1 MHKKQKQAEKQKAD
15 IKKALNK
22 QQKDEEK
29 QKIAVQ
35 RQKAKKK
42 KQLEKQHK
50 IEEQQK
56 REARERR
63 IQERKKQKDED
74 EFEYEANT
82 AIKMTMKNNQRRKQQ
97 EKLDRQQKEQQ
108 KRRKRAKRLIT
119 STALILVVIGGSTF
133 AMVSPIFNIQEIQV
147 LNNEQ
152 VTQER
157 IQSLSGI
164 NKDSN
169 IFRFLKANVI
179 KSIKQ
184 EAYIED
190 AQVKRIL
197 PNTVQ
202 IVVKERTKKFSIE
215 FLNSYAII
223 NSQGY
228 ILEMSQNSESLPIV
242 KGITTPEEQMSAGN
256 RLNVEDL
263 NKIETAIRIMDIFRD
278 NNLDKQVSTIDLSN
292 ENECNVEMESEQKTV
307 HLGDSTNLSNKI
319 IYVQAIINETKGAIG
334 EIFVN
339 GDLNNKFKPYFR
351 EKIQ

>member
-1 MHKKQKQAEKQKAD
+1 
-15 IKKALNK
+15 
-22 QQKDEEK
+22 
-29 QKIAVQ
+29 
-35 RQKAKKK
+35 
-42 KQLEKQHK
+42 
-50 IEEQQK
+50 
-56 REARERR
+56 
-63 IQERKKQKDED
+63 
-74 EFEYEANT
+74 
-82 AIKMTMKNNQRRKQQ
+82 MTMKNNQRRKQQ